1 MPLPY
6 SRFAAAIFVA
16 FALIPSGQAQ
26 VAPRSEAPSTS
37 IADRLGADD
46 GFGLIVT
53 ASADGKGSL
62 EMCGCGRQP
71 LGGLARRVGYE
82 NAVIEL
88 TKGQAGLLRLDAGG
102 AFDDSVDT
110 GKNEV
115 IPHIRNEWVLRGYLA
130 RDVTAINAAVSD
142 LRYLSQMNVI
152 EDRQARLDRFPML
165 GRIVSANLVP
175 AAPGIAPFHP
185 YIVREVPAP
194 RVGSKPVRIGVV
206 GICAGGAESEAEA
219 FGYRIS
225 DPVAALSAL
234 LPEVRKQA
242 DVIVLLAYAPV
253 QRVRAIAEAVPGLDV
268 VFVANNFFPDS
279 EIFSKSGTVSIAP
292 VVLQSRTL
300 TEVRGWRAPSGA
312 WRFEPRSVL
321 LDGAIPSDATTLE
334 MVYRAR
340 PDIIR

>member
-1 MPLPY
+1 MPLRYSPY
-6 SRFAAAIFVA
+6 LAAIVVA
-16 FALIPSGQAQ
+16 TSLISTGQAQ

-37 IADRLGADD
+37 IADRAGSDD

-82 NAVIEL
+82 NAVLEL

-165 GRIVSANLVP
+165 GRVVSANLVP
-175 AAPGIAPFHP
+175 AGPGVVPFLP
-185 YIVREVPAP
+185 FIVRDVPAP
-194 RVGSKPVRIGVV
+194 RIGSRPVRVAVV
-206 GICAGGAESEAEA
+206 GICAAGAESDAES
-219 FGYRIS
+219 FGYRIN

-234 LPEVRKQA
+234 MPEVRKQA
-242 DVIVLLAYAPV
+242 DVVVLLAYSPV
-253 QRVRAIAEAVPGLDV
+253 ERARSIALAVPGIDLV
-268 VFVANNFFPDS
+268 LVANNFFPDH
-279 EIFSKSGTVSIAP
+279 EVASKSGNVTVTP

-300 TEVRGWRAPSGA
+300 TEVRGWRATTGA

-321 LDGAIPSDATTLE
+321 LDGAIPSDGPTLE
-334 MVYRAR
+334 LVYRAR
-340 PDIIR
+340 ADIIR

>member
-1 MPLPY
+1 MPLRC
-6 SRFAAAIFVA
+6 SRFAAAVVVA
-16 FALIPSGQAQ
+16 SALISSGQAQ
-26 VAPRSEAPSTS
+26 ISPRSEAPSTS
-37 IADRLGADD
+37 IADRVGADD
-46 GFGLIVT
+46 GFALIVT
-53 ASADGKGSL
+53 ASADGRGSL

-82 NAVIEL
+82 NAVIDL
-88 TKGQAGLLRLDAGG
+88 TKGQAGLLRVDVGG

-142 LRYLSQMNVI
+142 LGYLSQMNVI
-152 EDRQARLDRFPML
+152 EDRRARLDRFPML

-175 AAPGIAPFHP
+175 AGPGIAPFLP
-185 YIVREVPAP
+185 YIVQDVPAP
-194 RVGSKPVRIGVV
+194 RVGGKPVRVGVV
-206 GICAGGAESEAEA
+206 GICAGGANSEAERY
-219 FGYRIS
+219 GYRIN

-234 LPEVRKQA
+234 MPEIRRQS

-253 QRVRAIAEAVPGLDV
+253 DRARAIAEAVPGLDV

-279 EIFSKSGTVSIAP
+279 EIASRSGTVSIAP

-300 TEVRGWRAPSGA
+300 TEVRGWRAASGA

-321 LDGAIPSDATTLE
+321 LDGAIPSDAPTLE
-334 MVYRAR
+334 LVYRAR
-340 PDIIR
+340 ADIIR